1 MILTDNVNTFTDT
14 HADERADPIWNSNIQ
29 VTIGGVVKQ
38 QADSQRLR
46 ITYKG
51 RLTQA
56 QLKSLSDILANFSQ
70 TLYYTPG
77 RALYDRTTAAQIRV
91 TAEAPEIEQRAYNG
105 GIVFYVTVVFEE
117 VIG

>member
-1 MILTDNVNTFTDT
+1 MTLTDNVNTFTDT
-14 HADERADPIWNSNIQ
+14 SADETAEPVWNSNTQ

-56 QLKSLSDILANFSQ
+56 QLKSLSDILSNFSQ
-70 TLYYTPG
+70 ALYYTPG
-77 RALYDRTTAAQIRV
+77 RALYDRSTAAQMQVI
-91 TAEAPEIEQRAYNG
+91 ADAPSIEQRAYNG
-105 GIVFYVTVVFEE
+105 GIVFYITVVFEE